1 MTVEL
6 KKDETVFT
14 TTLHVSKSGMTRHIK
29 FFVIRDNSPL
39 YLTNTIIEKLGY
51 KPNKHWDSI
60 VVRGCG
66 MDMGYHVVHNLSF
79 ALFGEGYSEASR
91 KRVRRGIV
99 NGRIKAIQDGSRFFI
114 PRSEIAKMGG
124 DIGQETDK
132 LDA

>member
-1 MTVEL
+1 VTVEL

-29 FFVIRDNSPL
+29 FFVIRDNLPL

-66 MDMGYHVVHNLSF
+66 MDMGYHVVHNLSY
-79 ALFGEGYSEASR
+79 ALFGEGYNLKHR
-91 KRVRRGIV
+91 W
-99 NGRIKAIQDGSRFFI
+99 
-114 PRSEIAKMGG
+114 
-124 DIGQETDK
+124 
-132 LDA
+132 L

>member
-66 MDMGYHVVHNLSF
+66 MDMGFHVVSTL
-79 ALFGEGYSEASR
+79 AS
-91 KRVRRGIV
+91 VLYDDY
-99 NGRIKAIQDGSRFFI
+99 KAI
-114 PRSEIAKMGG
+114 K
-124 DIGQETDK
+124 QEWI
-132 LDA
+132 

>member
-14 TTLHVSKSGMTRHIK
+14 TTLHVSKSGMTRLIK

-66 MDMGYHVVHNLSF
+66 MDMGYHVVHNLSY
-79 ALFGEGYSEASR
+79 ALFGKGYNLKHR
-91 KRVRRGIV
+91 W
-99 NGRIKAIQDGSRFFI
+99 
-114 PRSEIAKMGG
+114 
-124 DIGQETDK
+124 
-132 LDA
+132 L

>member
-66 MDMGYHVVHNLSF
+66 MDMGYHVVHNLSH
-79 ALFGEGYSEASR
+79 ALFGEGYNLKHR
-91 KRVRRGIV
+91 W
-99 NGRIKAIQDGSRFFI
+99 
-114 PRSEIAKMGG
+114 
-124 DIGQETDK
+124 
-132 LDA
+132 L

>member
-29 FFVIRDNSPL
+29 FFVIRDNLPL

-66 MDMGYHVVHNLSF
+66 MDMGYHVVHNLSY
-79 ALFGEGYSEASR
+79 ALFGEGYNLKHR
-91 KRVRRGIV
+91 W
-99 NGRIKAIQDGSRFFI
+99 
-114 PRSEIAKMGG
+114 
-124 DIGQETDK
+124 
-132 LDA
+132 L